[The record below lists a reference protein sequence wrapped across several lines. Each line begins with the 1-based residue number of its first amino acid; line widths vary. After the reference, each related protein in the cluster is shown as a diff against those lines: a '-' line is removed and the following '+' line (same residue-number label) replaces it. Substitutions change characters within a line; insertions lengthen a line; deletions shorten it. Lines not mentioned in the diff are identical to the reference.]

1 LGVLEP
7 IVRVVPEIDSKTGA
21 VEKVVIGVVEV
32 AELYNPYSK
41 QYPAVNPA
49 G

>member
-1 LGVLEP
+1 VVEP

-21 VEKVVIGVVEV
+21 VEKVVISVVEV

-41 QYPAVNPA
+41 QYPEERPD